1 MSASPHTGQQAA
13 TETRP
18 ETSDPVTHA
27 ACPQCNAPDAPFV
40 VTLCGIAQD
49 LSEQVP
55 PIGPFCRRC
64 RVEARTHACPGP
76 SR

>member
-1 MSASPHTGQQAA
+1 MSASPRTGQQAV
-13 TETRP
+13 TGIRP

-27 ACPQCNAPDAPFV
+27 ACPQCNPPDAPFV

-49 LSEQVP
+49 PSEQVP

-64 RVEARTHACPGP
+64 RRAAP
-76 SR
+76 SHSCFMP